1 MEFYGP
7 SMTILKQPMEP
18 VFLEVELKDESPSIE
33 LYLENCWV
41 AGSPDFNNSPRWN
54 ITVNGQVVLKVQ

>member
-7 SMTILKQPMEP
+7 SMAILKQPMEP
-18 VFLEVELKDESPSIE
+18 VFLEVELKDESLNVE

-41 AGSPDFNNSPRWN
+41 ATSPDFNNTPRWN
-54 ITVNGQVVLKVQ
+54 ITVDGQVVLNVQ